1 MNIAEL
7 IAEHLLDVYAGQ
19 NWTEVNLQFTLADI
33 SYEEA
38 SQLTPASANT
48 IAGLLHHLIFW
59 NHVMADRVRGVQVA
73 IPESN
78 GFENAPLEDVDQ
90 WHSLQVACFKSG
102 KALAEVISKLTAEEL
117 QQPIL
122 SGYPTAY
129 KSLQGC
135 VEHVHYHLGQIVI
148 LKQLIRALN
157 VKM

>member
-19 NWTEVNLQFTLADI
+19 NWTEVNLQFTLGDI

-48 IAGLLHHLIFW
+48 IAGLLHHLNFW
-59 NHVMADRVRGVQVA
+59 NQVMTDRIRGIRAA

-78 GFENAPLEDVDQ
+78 GFENTPLEDVEQ
-90 WHSLQVACFKSG
+90 WQSLQIACFKSG
-102 KALAEVISKLTAEEL
+102 KALAEVIRKLTAEEL

-122 SGYPTAY
+122 PGYPTAY

-135 VEHVHYHLGQIVI
+135 VEHVHYHVGQIVI